1 MYFIYICIILVLLAV
16 SVLLY
21 GGYSILEVKMSFS
34 ELILSIGLIGLFG
47 TMILKVVL
55 RTEWD
60 VEKAMPLWT
69 ILTLAGFV
77 LMFFQHW

>member
-1 MYFIYICIILVLLAV
+1 MSISEIL
-16 SVLLY
+16 
-21 GGYSILEVKMSFS
+21 
-34 ELILSIGLIGLFG
+34 LSIGLIGMFG

-60 VEKAMPLWT
+60 MEKAMPLWT
-69 ILTLAGFV
+69 ILTLAGVV

>member
-1 MYFIYICIILVLLAV
+1 
-16 SVLLY
+16 
-21 GGYSILEVKMSFS
+21 MSFS